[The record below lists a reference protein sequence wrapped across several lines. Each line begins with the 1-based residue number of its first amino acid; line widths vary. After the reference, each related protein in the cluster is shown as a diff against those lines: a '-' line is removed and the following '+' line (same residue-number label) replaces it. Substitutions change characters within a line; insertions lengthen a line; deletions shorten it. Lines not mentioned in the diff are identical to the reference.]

1 MDILALQEL
10 LKLVAA
16 ANVAIRTVI
25 SAFRDND
32 PQRVL
37 DGLTDEQILAR
48 LRDRASTG
56 IVNADALIDRLSTR
70 LPDGD
75 AA

>member
-48 LRDRASTG
+48 VRDRASTG